1 MAQLLY
7 SSYEKRNC
15 IFLIATIS
23 LPETCMFI
31 QMYERWR
38 NEREYI
44 PLIWHTSRR
53 QLFDSVSATVFFRIA
68 SSSGSNDGTRFVF
81 ISCPLKDFLFL
92 GLLLGL
98 SVSLALFYENN
109 KQTHIKDVQ
118 CKVKAA
124 EISQQTYRGEQIEES
139 CCKFRNEML
148 SRRVPRPEIRDPDDY
163 YICRT
168 KVRWH
173 VDVRFRVSW
182 SASRDAGRGWKQAI
196 QNDAGIWTDF
206 QTTRSHT
213 VSTRKCLSRKSKRLG
228 DSEYFKNFLLS
239 TCIKEISVVFLI
251 LHSHAESHVWI
262 RQQRSGRLCWDPDNW
277 RTVQPTQG
285 RAPGSARQQGPNHSL
300 VIIPFYSS
308 R

>member
-23 LPETCMFI
+23 LPETCMEVHSKMKKWTRI
-31 QMYERWR
+31 HSIDLTHEQA
-38 NEREYI
+38 
-44 PLIWHTSRR
+44 S
-53 QLFDSVSATVFFRIA
+53 TVRFCFGNSFFRIA

-109 KQTHIKDVQ
+109 KQTHIKDVP